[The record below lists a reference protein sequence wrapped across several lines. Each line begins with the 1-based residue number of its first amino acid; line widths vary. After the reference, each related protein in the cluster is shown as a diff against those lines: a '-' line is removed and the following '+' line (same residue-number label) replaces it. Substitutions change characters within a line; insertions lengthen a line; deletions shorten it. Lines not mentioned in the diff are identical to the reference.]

1 MTRCRMLVS
10 STDDAMMGTND
21 VGAPTTNKSI
31 PPLSALCIKFILANL
46 HATCINGLYSQPAS
60 QGTPPHHPPPW
71 LLASLP
77 EAVTQQVMV
86 CMVHRLQKMTCSYD
100 KHKAQL
106 RAVTDKCLVL
116 EVAADQARVVRRDR
130 DRLAQ
135 LLTVKSND
143 MTHLRRQTDALQK
156 QLSNVHAL
164 VTKLTRQVDVLE
176 RAKGT
181 ADATVRFTSK

>member
-1 MTRCRMLVS
+1 MERTF
-10 STDDAMMGTND
+10 N
-21 VGAPTTNKSI
+21 AP
-31 PPLSALCIKFILANL
+31 LIK
-46 HATCINGLYSQPAS
+46 
-60 QGTPPHHPPPW
+60 PHRI
-71 LLASLP
+71 
-77 EAVTQQVMV
+77 Q
-86 CMVHRLQKMTCSYD
+86 MTCSYE

-156 QLSNVHAL
+156 QLSNVHTL

-181 ADATVRFTSK
+181 ADATVRFTST